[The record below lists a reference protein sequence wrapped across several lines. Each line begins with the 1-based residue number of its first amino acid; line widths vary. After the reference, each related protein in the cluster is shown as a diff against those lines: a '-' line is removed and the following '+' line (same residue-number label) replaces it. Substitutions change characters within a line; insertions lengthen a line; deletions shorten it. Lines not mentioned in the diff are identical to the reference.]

1 MTALAIERKTCF
13 CRLRGCFRHA
23 RQLNPYPSTAAAA
36 FPAARLLVVL
46 DLPSVAAQPDDP
58 VPLDVFAF
66 FSTQANDRRPCRDTC
81 LRTYPRLRSRAPK
94 NRKRTCQRLLN
105 THLVYARCRHTYHD
119 LFINSHY
126 RSR

>member
-58 VPLDVFAF
+58 VPLDVFSFFVDLVVILVCEPIHAF
-66 FSTQANDRRPCRDTC
+66 EAE
-81 LRTYPRLRSRAPK
+81 
-94 NRKRTCQRLLN
+94 LLK
-105 THLVYARCRHTYHD
+105 TEKGLVSVY
-119 LFINSHY
+119 
-126 RSR
+126 